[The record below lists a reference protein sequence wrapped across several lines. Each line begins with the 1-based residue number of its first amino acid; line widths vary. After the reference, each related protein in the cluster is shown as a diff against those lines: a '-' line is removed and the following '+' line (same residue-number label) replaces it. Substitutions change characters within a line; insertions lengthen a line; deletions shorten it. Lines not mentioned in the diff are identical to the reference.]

1 MCVTFKGY
9 SLKIKVIEMVV
20 EVTEECSSVISLHLW
35 NAVENHLDINI
46 VERKKK
52 DYRSNV

>member
-20 EVTEECSSVISLHLW
+20 EVTEECSSVI
-35 NAVENHLDINI
+35 
-46 VERKKK
+46 R
-52 DYRSNV
+52 